1 MTSGMLFSNL
11 SWNLIT
17 AERPHMCAIAWLSLQ
32 QCVQNLEVGACWV
45 CCPGHWIIFSGR
57 AGLAPG
63 VVSGIGLTHKFD
75 KESSREWFHY
85 RTLWAYIMVHPWVT
99 MIACT
104 HNVPQWIVQDQSISS
119 LTLNLCVQ
127 WHVLRNT
134 TYNILQGCW
143 DYPVQENPPEQ
154 KSSSK
159 KVWPRQLGQ
168 GTRSARP
175 ARESIGDWVISR
187 GSHGLGQQ
195 ALMWNVLRWWLPASI
210 LACNLYCLVI
220 WPSNT
225 QCKITIWMEL
235 LHVDLVSG
243 SLWWWSSWRT
253 CVQSCWE
260 MCCIIDVLT
269 ISHSRI
275 MEHYFERW
283 HVTIY
288 YIYINI

>member
-1 MTSGMLFSNL
+1 ML
-11 SWNLIT
+11 
-17 AERPHMCAIAWLSLQ
+17 AWFRILWWWGL
-32 QCVQNLEVGACWV
+32 VVEVGACWV

-75 KESSREWFHY
+75 RKSSREWFHY

-104 HNVPQWIVQDQSISS
+104 HNVPQWIVQDQSISFWHWIYVCNGMFWEIPLIIFCRGRLS
-119 LTLNLCVQ
+119 LFRRTPESLGNRAHRVRG
-127 WHVLRNT
+127 HGAPRRVLRRRFHD
-134 TYNILQGCW
+134 LGKAPEAQGLLKN
-143 DYPVQENPPEQ
+143 E
-154 KSSSK
+154 
-159 KVWPRQLGQ
+159 
-168 GTRSARP
+168 
-175 ARESIGDWVISR
+175 
-187 GSHGLGQQ
+187 
-195 ALMWNVLRWWLPASI
+195 
-210 LACNLYCLVI
+210 LVI
-220 WPSNT
+220 G
-225 QCKITIWMEL
+225 
-235 LHVDLVSG
+235 VDLVNG

-288 YIYINI
+288 IHKYINILAYVYIVTLFFI

>member
-32 QCVQNLEVGACWV
+32 QCVQNLKVGACWV

-75 KESSREWFHY
+75 RKSSREWFHY

-134 TYNILQGCW
+134 TYNILLILFRRTLQ
-143 DYPVQENPPEQ
+143 
-154 KSSSK
+154 
-159 KVWPRQLGQ
+159 
-168 GTRSARP
+168 
-175 ARESIGDWVISR
+175 SR
-187 GSHGLGQQ
+187 R
-195 ALMWNVLRWWLPASI
+195 VLRRRYDLD
-210 LACNLYCLVI
+210 NLDKAPEAPGLLENQLVI
-220 WPSNT
+220 G
-225 QCKITIWMEL
+225 L
-235 LHVDLVSG
+235 
-243 SLWWWSSWRT
+243 SLG
-253 CVQSCWE
+253 
-260 MCCIIDVLT
+260 VLT
-269 ISHSRI
+269 VLVNRPWCGMCSVDGCRRA
-275 MEHYFERW
+275 F
-283 HVTIY
+283 
-288 YIYINI
+288 